1 MKDIE
6 LLNEKDMEY
15 FERLEEQGEAVILR
29 IEPEVLAALDI
40 RQLKNRHPISLEE
53 AKAWIEKHS
62 EELKE
67 EATKADWMKAENREL
82 EEQIEEEI
90 RNWPEKYAEDTL
102 VNRLARMK
110 FHDEQWTVIKET
122 LEMHLLDEQVLP
134 ILREDLTA
142 EEMRQIREWILEN
155 N

>member
-40 RQLKNRHPISLEE
+40 RRLKNRNLISLEE
-53 AKAWIEKHS
+53 VKAWIEKHS

-67 EATKADWMKAENREL
+67 EAAKADRMKAENREL
-82 EEQIEEEI
+82 EEQIEEET

-155 N
+155 S